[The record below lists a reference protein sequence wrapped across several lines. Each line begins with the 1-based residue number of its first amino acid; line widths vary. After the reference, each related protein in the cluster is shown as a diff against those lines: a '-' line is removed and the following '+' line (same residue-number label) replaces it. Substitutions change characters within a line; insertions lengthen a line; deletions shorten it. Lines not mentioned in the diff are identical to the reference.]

1 MAGQNGKFVMK
12 DGTVVVNGVD
22 LSNRA
27 SQVTVNMPDDDVDM
41 SSFQGGHYKEW
52 GKGLS
57 DASIDVQFF
66 IDYQVGKVDDTL
78 WPLKTTDTTF
88 KMYCTP
94 FQGAVAQNN
103 PMYGLDARMFN
114 YSPLT
119 GQIGQAATTTVTF
132 RNGSAYGITKGITP
146 TDLANFLART

>member
-22 LSNRA
+22 LSTRA
-27 SQVTVNMPDDDVDM
+27 NQVTVNLPDDDVDM
-41 SSFQGGHYKEW
+41 SSFQGGHFKEW

-57 DASIDVQFF
+57 DATIDVQFF

-88 KMYCTP
+88 KMYVTP
-94 FQGAVAQNN
+94 FQGTVATNN
-103 PMYGLDARMFN
+103 PAYGLDARMFN

-132 RNGSAYGITKGITP
+132 RNASQYGVTKATDP
-146 TDLANFLART
+146 TSLATFLART